1 MIVVL
6 RCGVAVMAAQC
17 RDRAPWW
24 LYENDAERQP
34 RRPARRDRA
43 HNYVAIVLFIIVVQ
57 SRHHRAT
64 SPQPPPSVAA
74 RGACRLSSIAMAA
87 VTSSSAASRARSL
100 SAGRAPG
107 NPMSP
112 WPLRPKFGENRP
124 PSRGRVV
131 PRHVVLVARARG
143 AVRSS
148 AAVISVEKPMTAP
161 CTRGCAARLVEDH
174 ADLPPPPPQ
183 PPALAAVAA
192 RAFVAVTHAEVTA
205 ICTQAA
211 IHAQQQQQ
219 RHADAPAGGGG
230 ATAADDDSRSGG
242 GASRLRRETRD
253 ESEDEAAKRAFAGG
267 GSAEKRLRTRSRQSQ
282 RD

>member
-24 LYENDAERQP
+24 LYESDAERQP

-43 HNYVAIVLFIIVVQ
+43 HDYVAIALSIIVVH

-64 SPQPPPSVAA
+64 SPQSPPSVAA
-74 RGACRLSSIAMAA
+74 RGACRLSSRLTSPIAMAA

-107 NPMSP
+107 NPVSP

-143 AVRSS
+143 AVCSS

-161 CTRGCAARLVEDH
+161 CTRRCAARLVEDH
-174 ADLPPPPPQ
+174 AGLPPSPPQ
-183 PPALAAVAA
+183 PPALAAVARSAARAA
-192 RAFVAVTHAEVTA
+192 RAFVAVTHA
-205 ICTQAA
+205 
-211 IHAQQQQQ
+211 
-219 RHADAPAGGGG
+219 
-230 ATAADDDSRSGG
+230 
-242 GASRLRRETRD
+242 
-253 ESEDEAAKRAFAGG
+253 
-267 GSAEKRLRTRSRQSQ
+267 
-282 RD
+282 